1 MFTNTGASSIL
12 RYLVGE
18 EGSGSLS
25 GYLALSTTAPGKDGS
40 NVTEPSSESG
50 YKRVMIGTTNSSYSN
65 INYFGTPVTNDAGVT
80 EISNTSQIHF
90 DEVLS
95 TWGTLTHFAIYRSA
109 TGGTPIYVGELKASL
124 TPTVNSIVIIR
135 AGEMKIS
142 LE

>member
-1 MFTNTGASSIL
+1 MFTNTGASSVL
-12 RYLVGE
+12 RNLVGE
-18 EGSGSLS
+18 ESSS
-25 GYLALSTTAPGKDGS
+25 SISAYLALSTTAPGKNGS
-40 NVTEPSSESG
+40 NVTEPPEYSG
-50 YKRVMIGTTNSSYSN
+50 YKRVLIGSTNSSYGN
-65 INYFGTPVTNDAGVT
+65 VNYFGTPVTNDLGVT
-80 EISNTSQIHF
+80 EIVNTNQIHF

-95 TWGTLTHFAIYRSA
+95 DWGTLTHFAIYRSA